1 MNNGVKLRAKIEV
14 TVDDVERALVEHA
27 KDEPLVSRALEHL
40 RGPAVKF
47 AADEL
52 NQALDVSVFELLAAG
67 WAQVPAVRNAVQLSA
82 LMSGPPAIVRLDQ
95 HNITSTAFP
104 VLNVTVADSAL
115 PELRLTLEIITGAQ
129 SATLAVRGGRFELL
143 ALGNASVTA
152 RLKYKSV
159 LLKEHATALEG
170 APRDPFRHERV
181 ASAQPVSV
189 DIPL

>member
-1 MNNGVKLRAKIEV
+1 MSNVRLRAKIEV
-14 TVDDVERALVEHA
+14 SGDDIERALVEHA
-27 KDEPLVSRALEHL
+27 KDEPSVSRVLEHL
-40 RGPAVKF
+40 GGSAAKL

-52 NQALDVSVFELLAAG
+52 NQALDLNVFELLAPG

-82 LMSGPPAIVRLDQ
+82 LMPGPPSIVRLDQ
-95 HNITSTAFP
+95 HNITSTAYP
-104 VLNVTVADSAL
+104 VLNVNVADRAL
-115 PELRLTLEIITGAQ
+115 PELRLTLEIIAGAQ
-129 SATLAVRGGRFELL
+129 SATLAVRNGRFELL

-159 LLKEHATALEG
+159 LLKEHATTVEG

-181 ASAQPVSV
+181 ASDRSESV